1 MLIAAVCLFAGF
13 MIGVATLSSLVAAR
27 GRGDGLVVDGAKG
40 AYLWTTAQPSVTGIR
55 WRESVLSRTDARRY
69 AAGDPLGPRREHN

>member
-27 GRGDGLVVDGAKG
+27 GRGDGLVDDGVEG
-40 AYLWTTAQPSVTGIR
+40 QYFWITAQPSVTGIR
-55 WRESVLSRTDARRY
+55 WRESVLSRIDARRY
-69 AAGDPLGPRREHN
+69 ADGDPLGPKP